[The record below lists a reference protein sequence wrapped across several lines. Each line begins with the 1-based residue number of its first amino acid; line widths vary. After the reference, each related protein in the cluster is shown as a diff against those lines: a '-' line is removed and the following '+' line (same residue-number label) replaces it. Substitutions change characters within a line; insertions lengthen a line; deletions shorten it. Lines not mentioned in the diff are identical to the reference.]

1 MRRECPVCRQ
11 TVKGLIKIFLNLDS
25 SLSQRQAAPQTP
37 RRPAVEPVRSVP
49 SSPPVLGTPRRVN
62 PPRLARAD
70 AAVVNLAS
78 DDSTYEENEGQR
90 LDLSD
95 DNSTTI
101 GDDDRIDMEED
112 DEYPGLERMEY
123 SDIEPDLN
131 HIDEL
136 QDQLARAML
145 EIRAL
150 IDSNDALR
158 RNANAAAAI
167 HRDLQ
172 EQARKALAK
181 AESQIQ
187 AHQKTKHKLS
197 LAEAQIV
204 HLNTGLAASK
214 AEIDSL
220 MMRKIAS
227 DIERILADLTV
238 EQAVTFGSDISGL
251 STEQICLRM
260 ASLVRV
266 SKEDRAQL
274 LDAEKKARGRV
285 LECEQLARKLKKA
298 EEELASLREDKRI
311 LTEALDENTQRTA
324 HANAAPPKPKLDPF
338 LRDPFRPAP
347 PQTVTIKPN
356 LSSIS
361 APQKFKTSVKRSF
374 EVPDGTGGSAKKS
387 SFSHYK

>member
-1 MRRECPVCRQ
+1 
-11 TVKGLIKIFLNLDS
+11 
-25 SLSQRQAAPQTP
+25 
-37 RRPAVEPVRSVP
+37 
-49 SSPPVLGTPRRVN
+49 VN

-70 AAVVNLAS
+70 PAVINLAS
-78 DDSTYEENEGQR
+78 DDSTYEENEEQR
-90 LDLSD
+90 LELSEN

-101 GDDDRIDMEED
+101 GEDDTMDAVED

-131 HIDEL
+131 HMDEL
-136 QDQLARAML
+136 EDHLARAML

-150 IDSNDALR
+150 IEANDTLR
-158 RNANAAAAI
+158 RNAGATAVI
-167 HRDLQ
+167 QRELQ
-172 EQARKALAK
+172 DQARMFQLEAQKALAT
-181 AESQIQ
+181 AESQTQ

-197 LAEAQIV
+197 LAEAQIG
-204 HLNTGLAASK
+204 HLNASLVAAK

-238 EQAVTFGSDISGL
+238 EQAIAFGSDVSKL

-260 ASLVRV
+260 AVRI

-274 LDAEKKARGRV
+274 LDAEQRARGRV

-298 EEELASLREDKRI
+298 EDELASLREDKRM
-311 LTEALDENTQRTA
+311 LKEALDENNHKA
-324 HANAAPPKPKLDPF
+324 VHANVPPPKPKPEPF
-338 LRDPFRPAP
+338 IRDPFRPTP
-347 PQTVTIKPN
+347 PQIVTNKPN

-387 SFSHYK
+387 PFGHYK